1 MYCQYRFELLRL
13 YLLIRAIL
21 RMDTRAAPSSRVSG
35 EWGIALADQPEISAK
50 QLRRR
55 RVELGLT
62 QIELAERLGV
72 TNVTVSRWES
82 GTFRVSATRLRE
94 IAEALEMHPE
104 LLIAASAP
112 AREAETTRWSGDAE
126 SVSRKWLY
134 ALLADLA
141 DLGATP
147 QQLDAAHTLFLSLE
161 MQRFLDA
168 SVDAPARMEA
178 ILSHLSAA
186 ARDAFAHE
194 ESSPATAG

>member
-1 MYCQYRFELLRL
+1 M
-13 YLLIRAIL
+13 
-21 RMDTRAAPSSRVSG
+21 
-35 EWGIALADQPEISAK
+35 ADQPEVSAK

-62 QIELAERLGV
+62 QIELAEKLGV

-94 IAEALEMHPE
+94 IAEALETHPE
-104 LLIAASAP
+104 LLIAASTP
-112 AREAETTRWSGDAE
+112 AREAETARRSGDAE

-141 DLGATP
+141 DLGATT
-147 QQLDAAHTLFLSLE
+147 QQLDAAHALFLSLE

-168 SVDAPARMEA
+168 RVDAPARMEA

-186 ARDAFAHE
+186 ARDAFARE
-194 ESSPATAG
+194 ESSAATAV